1 MRDRNPP
8 PVWGQSASF
17 REGAARQVCAIIRA
31 ITLEAGRKRQA
42 GGGTGM
48 TDRTTQQGLD
58 RAYDCVVVGAGNG
71 GLSAAAQLAARG
83 VKVLLLEQGSVPG
96 GFATS
101 FVRGRF
107 EFEASLHVFCD
118 VGPPT
123 AKGSVR
129 EFLEDELGLYLDWVE
144 APEGFRLILTDPGEE
159 LDVTVHYG
167 VERFINAIERHA
179 PGSRHS
185 VTQWVELSREVYE
198 ALEYLRQSR
207 GSPDR
212 KVLTSQY
219 ANFLKTCP
227 YTVDQVADALKI
239 PQAARKILHAE
250 WSYIGVPTSR
260 LNFTIYAAMMYKFL
274 ITSAYLPRQRSH
286 QFALAVERRI
296 RELGGHIE
304 YNTRVEGILVEGGRV
319 TGVVTSQGDHIQT
332 RHVISNA
339 SPTLVYN
346 HLISPK
352 TAVPPIAFQ
361 QVNARRHGL
370 SAMVVYLGLDATLE
384 ELGLDAYSYFIYAN
398 MNTDELYESC
408 RALAAPK
415 MQAVLCLNNAV
426 PDCSPP
432 GTSIVSITALFRPE
446 VWRDVGPTDYV
457 QVKNRIARDL
467 ITDLERATGAP
478 IREHI
483 EEFEVATPQTYAR
496 YTGGHDGIIFGY
508 EPEPWDSVIPR
519 LMMMADDRYFDGL
532 EFTGGYSF
540 RGHGY
545 SSSFLSGPT
554 VALITYR
561 DMLEKGEISR

>member
-1 MRDRNPP
+1 MT
-8 PVWGQSASF
+8 
-17 REGAARQVCAIIRA
+17 ARAKQ
-31 ITLEAGRKRQA
+31 QA
-42 GGGTGM
+42 
-48 TDRTTQQGLD
+48 LD

-71 GLSAAAQLAARG
+71 GLGAAAQLAARG
-83 VKVLLLEQGSVPG
+83 VSVLLLEQGSVPG

-107 EFEASLHVFCD
+107 EFEASLHAFCD
-118 VGPPT
+118 VGSP
-123 AKGSVR
+123 AVRGSVR
-129 EFLEDELGLYLDWVE
+129 QFLEDELDLHLDWVE
-144 APEGFRLILTDPGEE
+144 TPEAFRLILTDPGEG

-167 VERFINAIERHA
+167 VEPFIAAIERQA
-179 PGSRHS
+179 PGSRPS
-185 VTQWVELSREVYE
+185 VTQWVELGREVVE

-212 KVLTSQY
+212 KVLTSTY

-227 YTVDQVADALKI
+227 YTVDQVADALRV
-239 PQAARKILHAE
+239 PAQARKILHAE
-250 WSYIGVPTSR
+250 WSYLGVPTSR
-260 LNFTIYAAMMYKFL
+260 LSFTIYAAMMYKFL
-274 ITSAYLPRQRSH
+274 ITSAYIPRQRSH
-286 QFALAVERRI
+286 QFALAIDRRI

-304 YNTRVEGILVEGGRV
+304 YNTRAEQILVQDGRIA
-319 TGVVTSQGDHIQT
+319 GVVTSRGDRIQT

-346 HLISPK
+346 QLISPR

-361 QVNARRHGL
+361 QVNSRRHGL
-370 SAMVVYLGLDATLE
+370 SAMVVYLGLDSTLE
-384 ELGLDAYSYFIYAN
+384 ELGLDAYSYFVYAN

-408 RALAAPK
+408 RTLAAPK
-415 MQAVLCLNNAV
+415 MQAVLCLNNAI

-432 GTSIVSITALFRPE
+432 GTSIVSITTLFRPE
-446 VWRDVGPTDYV
+446 AWRKVRPEDYV
-457 QVKNRIARDL
+457 TVKNSVARDL
-467 ITDLERATGAP
+467 ITDLEKATGAP

-496 YTGGHDGIIFGY
+496 YTGGHDGIIYGY
-508 EPEPWDSVIPR
+508 EPEPWDSIIPR
-519 LMMMADDRYFDGL
+519 LMMMADDRYVEGL
-532 EFTGGYSF
+532 EFTGGYGF

-545 SSSFLSGPT
+545 SSSLMSGPT